1 MFCSGKQVEVE
12 EHHESH
18 VIPPQTVAPTQLG
31 VDTQPE
37 DLLLIAPGQNDEERE
52 QAITQAVEEQA
63 AAEQAAGAPPSIV
76 QQAKSTAQRVL
87 RGILH
92 PAEGTVEGV
101 PLCDVGSLVRHQ

>member
-1 MFCSGKQVEVE
+1 ME

-18 VIPPQTVAPTQLG
+18 VIPPQPVAPTQIG
-31 VDTQPE
+31 TETQPE
-37 DLLLIAPGQNDEERE
+37 DLLLMAPEQTEEERE

-63 AAEQAAGAPPSIV
+63 AAEQAGGAPPSIV

-92 PAEGTVEGV
+92 PAEGTVEGLPSSQHRV
-101 PLCDVGSLVRHQ
+101 WF